1 MPHTTDICLYCGRHS
16 DVIPLI
22 AVQYRSNT
30 HWICPQ
36 HLPIL
41 IHKPEQ
47 LVGLLPGLEN
57 VTPADH
63 QEHDHHH
70 D

>member
-1 MPHTTDICLYCGRHS
+1 MEQTIPACLYCGRNS
-16 DVIPLI
+16 DAIPLI
-22 AVQYRSNT
+22 AIQYRSDT
-30 HWICPQ
+30 QWICPQ

-47 LVGLLPGLEN
+47 LVAFLPGLEN

-63 QEHDHHH
+63 NDHDHHQ
-70 D
+70 